1 MSMYCATKHAA
12 EVIATR
18 KIEDDWIRLALQLP
32 AKTHPDES
40 VPTLEH
46 RLAPI
51 PAYDFRILRVIYK
64 KGTIPPLVVTAY
76 FDRTMKGKL

>member
-1 MSMYCATKHAA
+1 MSMYSATKHAA
-12 EVIATR
+12 EVIAAR
-18 KIEDDWIRLALQLP
+18 KIEDEWIRLALQLP
-32 AKTHPDES
+32 AKTHVDDAD
-40 VPTLEH
+40 PTLEH

-51 PAYDFRILRVIYK
+51 AAYGFRVLRVIYK